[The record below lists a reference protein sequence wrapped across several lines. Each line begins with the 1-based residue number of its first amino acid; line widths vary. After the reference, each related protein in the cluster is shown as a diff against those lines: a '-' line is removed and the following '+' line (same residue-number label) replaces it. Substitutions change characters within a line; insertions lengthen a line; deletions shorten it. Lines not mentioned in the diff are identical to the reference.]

1 MANAIVGRILELP
14 DDEIEELLRTA
25 VVGRIACCAHGVD
38 GGDGR
43 PYVVP
48 LAYGYDGEAIYAHSA
63 VGRKVRLMR
72 AQPLV
77 TIEVDEAEAAD
88 RWRSVI
94 ADGLYQELT
103 DQADRVRAIA
113 VIYPDPAKRPHLD
126 EETVVYR
133 IRLTA
138 KSGRYEV
145 PDEESPARSS

>member
-1 MANAIVGRILELP
+1 MANAIVGQIFELP

-25 VVGRIACCAHGVD
+25 IVGRIACCAHGLD

-48 LAYGYDGEAIYAHSA
+48 LAYGYDGEALYAHSA
-63 VGRKVRLMR
+63 VGRKVRIMR

-77 TIEVDEAEAAD
+77 AIEVDQAEAPD

-94 ADGLYQELT
+94 GEGIYEEISDPAGRE
-103 DQADRVRAIA
+103 RAIA
-113 VIYPDPAKRPHLD
+113 VIYPDRARRPQLD
-126 EETVVYR
+126 EEMIVFR

-145 PDEESPARSS
+145 PEVEARAGPA